1 MGGIFE
7 DPKLCPKVLLDFLM
21 HMTFVCFT
29 YLVPLTVAD
38 HYKIYKCL
46 LACQTIQPADINCDA
61 VQICLP

>member
-29 YLVPLTVAD
+29 LLPQTSFTVSRQVGLFVPLFVGRRAG
-38 HYKIYKCL
+38 
-46 LACQTIQPADINCDA
+46 
-61 VQICLP
+61 

>member
-46 LACQTIQPADINCDA
+46 LACQTIQAADIN
-61 VQICLP
+61 